1 MTFLAI
7 DFQYSLI
14 HPTCIVSFSGASFA
28 FKHLCKLFLT
38 ETSILFVQ
46 HRTENS
52 TSLLLRCRSFYIGT
66 HQMQT
71 LLLRSW
77 GFFIGPFKV
86 SSFIYITLAPGF

>member
-14 HPTCIVSFSGASFA
+14 HSTCTVFFSRASFA
-28 FKHLCKLFLT
+28 FKYLCKLLLT

-52 TSLLLRCRSFYIGT
+52 TSLLLSCRSFYIGT

-71 LLLRSW
+71 LILRSW
-77 GFFIGPFKV
+77 GFFYSAV
-86 SSFIYITLAPGF
+86 QSF